1 MMAKRLLIFAV
12 VLLGLAVVADFIV
25 RQVAEDK
32 LAARVGSALELDQ
45 DPELE
50 LGGWPF
56 VLRAL
61 DGTFPE
67 VEVTADTLESRG
79 VLLEDVEVSLTD
91 VRFDLGDVISGSD
104 RSVRTAGGR
113 GSAALTAEALTAAAR
128 REGAD
133 VTFDFAAGG
142 IVVSSERFGQAAA
155 TPSVSERTLTIE
167 ADAFPQPFSITL
179 PSIGGATYDSV
190 GVEGG
195 RLIVKVTL
203 PPGRL
208 SVE

>member
-1 MMAKRLLIFAV
+1 VV

-32 LAARVGSALELDQ
+32 LAARVGSALELNEE
-45 DPELE
+45 PELE
-50 LGGWPF
+50 LSGWPF

-67 VEVTADTLESRG
+67 VEVTADTLRSRG
-79 VLLEDVEVSLTD
+79 VELEDVKVSLTD

-113 GSAALTAEALTAAAR
+113 GSAALTAEALDEAAR

-133 VTFDFAAGG
+133 VRFGFAAGG
-142 IVVSSERFGQAAA
+142 VIVTSDTFGQAAG
-155 TPSVSERTLTIE
+155 TPTVSGQTLTIE
-167 ADAFPQPFSITL
+167 AEGFPQPFSITL

-195 RLIVKVTL
+195 RLVVKVSL

-208 SVE
+208 SVTPDS